1 MSKVSLTTLNKIK
14 AAGKKFAVLT
24 AYDAT
29 FAQLL
34 SQAGIEVL
42 LVGDSLGMVI
52 QGCDSTVPVTTE
64 QMVYHVQA
72 VARGNR
78 GSLIMADLP
87 YMSYATLQT
96 ALDNA
101 TQLMQAGAHIVK
113 LEGGAWVVETV
124 AQLCRRGIPVCAHLG
139 LTPQSVDKLGGY
151 KVQGRDPKQA
161 EQMLSDAVAL
171 EQAGADILLMECVP
185 SALAAQISQSLS
197 IPTIGIGAGP
207 GTDAQVLVL
216 HDMLGIATD
225 YAPKFVKNFLAENN
239 SVQQAITAYAA
250 AVKEG
255 SFPDTEHS
263 YQD

>member
-1 MSKVSLTTLNKIK
+1 MSKVSLTTLNRIK
-14 AAGKKFAVLT
+14 TAGKKFAVLT

-34 SQAGIEVL
+34 SEAGIEVL

-52 QGCDSTVPVTTE
+52 QGCESTVPVTMK
-64 QMVYHVQA
+64 QMIYHVQA

-87 YMSYATLQT
+87 YMSYATPET
-96 ALDNA
+96 ALRNSA
-101 TQLMQAGAHIVK
+101 RLMQAGAHMVK
-113 LEGGAWVVETV
+113 LEGGSWVADTV
-124 AQLCRRGIPVCAHLG
+124 AQLSDRGIPVCAHIG
-139 LTPQSVDKLGGY
+139 LTPQSVDKIGGY
-151 KVQGRDPKQA
+151 KVQGRNTQQA
-161 EQMLSDAVAL
+161 ERMLNDALAL

-185 SALAAQISQSLS
+185 SALATHISQRLN

-225 YAPKFVKNFLAENN
+225 YSPKFVKNFLAEND
-239 SVQQAITAYAA
+239 SVQEAIDAYAT
-250 AVKEG
+250 AVKNG
-255 SFPDTEHS
+255 SFPGPEHS